1 VASLAGY
8 PINCCELDVPFR
20 GTWLARVTLTDADGP
35 AEGAR
40 VTLSIGPLSL
50 VGTVLGTGVHGGVAT
65 ARVVGGAG
73 GWRKAPDGL
82 SFQNDGNLSATEV
95 AQALA
100 SSVGETIASD
110 SSTLGINWSFDPLA
124 SAGSNLDAIGSWYV
138 RDDGVTVLGE
148 RSDLPEFRAI
158 VDEYEGLEGR
168 ASCQIEEFE
177 TPNLMP
183 GALVSAASMNV
194 KIRVKHTRILLSTS
208 KLIVE
213 VSSAEQKPLRLG
225 EHSARKARFY
235 ATYLYRVIEQI
246 ADRLQLQAVDSSLGV
261 PDQLLVTKAHGIP
274 GVTSDCSSA
283 SEVLVVFANGDR
295 SLPRVIAYL
304 GGSDG
309 ETFTAP
315 SVTFTSATPLPTP
328 QPVALAPAV
337 DTMLAALTVFST
349 ACKAST
355 DPAVQGAAVALE
367 LALQGVTRTA
377 STVVEA
383 Q

>member
-1 VASLAGY
+1 
-8 PINCCELDVPFR
+8 
-20 GTWLARVTLTDADGP
+20 
-35 AEGAR
+35 
-40 VTLSIGPLSL
+40 
-50 VGTVLGTGVHGGVAT
+50 
-65 ARVVGGAG
+65 
-73 GWRKAPDGL
+73 L

-100 SSVGETIASD
+100 SSVGETIVSD

-148 RSDLPEFRAI
+148 RADLPEFRAI

-194 KIRVKHTRILLSTS
+194 KIRVRHTRILLSPN

-213 VSSAEQKPLRLG
+213 VSSAEQKPLRLS

-246 ADRLQLQAVDSSLGV
+246 ADRLQLQAVDTTLGI
-261 PDQLLVTKAHGIP
+261 PDQLLVTKAHGVP

-295 SLPRVIAYL
+295 SMPRVVAYL

-315 SVTFTSATPLPTP
+315 SVTFTSAALLPTP

-337 DTMLAALTVFST
+337 DTIQSALIAFCATISGAANPAAAL
-349 ACKAST
+349 ALL
-355 DPAVQGAAVALE
+355 QGACTTLS
-367 LALQGVTRTA
+367 GVLGPNVRTG
-377 STVVEA
+377 SIVVEA